1 MERSKGASDADVES
15 RFGMVAVIPKGSRS
29 VIAQTGS
36 TLANHRS
43 QGWAALRRGE

>member
-1 MERSKGASDADVES
+1 MEQSKGASDADVES
-15 RFGMVAVIPKGSRS
+15 RVGMTPVIEKGSRS

-43 QGWAALRRGE
+43 QEWAALRRGE